1 MWRTNR
7 EDITEKFQGFFR
19 SKDAVTIYG
28 AKENEI

>member
-1 MWRTNR
+1 MGGHQRKSSK
-7 EDITEKFQGFFR
+7 DFSR